1 MTISFFWKGKL
12 SNTRFVYLLHSPYLA
27 GKYQK
32 KTQKIIEKTSEILP
46 QAFVERIKKQFSVD
60 YEAFVES
67 IDQPA
72 AVSLRI
78 NPRKFSLQI
87 APEKVPW
94 CETGIFLNER
104 PSFTLDPIFHS
115 GAYYVQEASSMFVE
129 QAFRQMEHAS
139 NRIVL
144 DLCAAP
150 GGKSTH
156 LLSLLDSS
164 DLLVA
169 NEVIR
174 SRVSVLDE
182 NIRKWGHQNVVV
194 CSNDPADFSN
204 LDGLFD
210 VILVDA
216 PCSGE
221 GLFRR
226 DASAIQQW
234 SVDNTNLC
242 ATRQRRIL
250 ADVWPSLK
258 NGGCLIYSTC
268 TFNPA
273 ENEENLKW
281 LAENNEVES
290 IRIPIQKNWGVQ
302 EMEIDGLFG
311 YQFLPHRVKGEGFF
325 LTLIRKKDGSDSY
338 SIPKKIKSRLEKMP
352 KQFAEIRNWL
362 TTNDSEFF
370 AKSEFL
376 IAFPED
382 KIQVLNAL
390 SEQLRV
396 ISFGV
401 PVAQF
406 KKTDLLPEHTFAL
419 SVERNPAIFESV
431 ELNLRDALLF
441 QKKDEIRIESSTKGW
456 MLVQYQGV
464 PLGFV
469 KNLGNRA
476 NNYFPK
482 EWRIRMNLPELPE
495 PWYR

>member
-1 MTISFFWKGKL
+1 
-12 SNTRFVYLLHSPYLA
+12 
-27 GKYQK
+27 
-32 KTQKIIEKTSEILP
+32 
-46 QAFVERIKKQFSVD
+46 
-60 YEAFVES
+60 
-67 IDQPA
+67 
-72 AVSLRI
+72 
-78 NPRKFSLQI
+78 
-87 APEKVPW
+87 
-94 CETGIFLNER
+94 
-104 PSFTLDPIFHS
+104 
-115 GAYYVQEASSMFVE
+115 MFVA
-129 QAFRQMEHAS
+129 QAFRQIEHS
-139 NRIVL
+139 KDRIVL

-156 LLSLLDSS
+156 LLSLLDRS

-182 NIRKWGHQNVVV
+182 NIRKWGHQNIVV
-194 CSNDPADFSN
+194 CSNDPADFGN
-204 LDGLFD
+204 LEGLFD
-210 VILVDA
+210 IILVDA

-242 ATRQRRIL
+242 SIRQRRIL
-250 ADVWPSLK
+250 ADIWPSLK
-258 NGGCLIYSTC
+258 NEGYLIYSTC

-290 IRIPIQKNWGVQ
+290 IRIPIQESWGV
-302 EMEIDGLFG
+302 EEIELNDLFG
-311 YQFLPHRVKGEGFF
+311 YRFLPHLVKGEGFF
-325 LTLIRKKDGSDSY
+325 LTLIRKKDGSHSY
-338 SIPKKIKSRLEKMP
+338 PIPKKIKSRLEKMP

-362 TTNDSEFF
+362 TTENSEFF

-382 KIQVLNAL
+382 MISVLNAL
-390 SEQLRV
+390 MDQIRV
-396 ISFGV
+396 ISFGL

-406 KKTDLLPEHTFAL
+406 KKNDLLPEHTFAL
-419 SVERNPAIFESV
+419 SVDRNPDLFESV
-431 ELNLRDALLF
+431 ELELKDALLF
-441 QKKDEIRIESSTKGW
+441 QKKDEIRIDSSAKGW
-456 MLVQYQGV
+456 MLVQYQNV

-482 EWRIRMNLPELPE
+482 EWRIRMTLPELPQ
-495 PWYR
+495 PWYK

>member
-1 MTISFFWKGKL
+1 
-12 SNTRFVYLLHSPYLA
+12 
-27 GKYQK
+27 
-32 KTQKIIEKTSEILP
+32 LP
-46 QAFVERIKKQFSVD
+46 EDFLKRIRKQFPAD
-60 YEAFVES
+60 FDQFIQS
-67 IDQPA
+67 IDQA
-72 AVSLRI
+72 AAISLRT
-78 NPRKFSLQI
+78 NPRKFNI
-87 APEKVPW
+87 PNTKERIPW

-104 PSFTLDPIFHS
+104 PSYTLDPLLHS

-129 QAFRQMEHAS
+129 QAFRQMEHS
-139 NRIVL
+139 NNRIVL

-156 LLSLLDSS
+156 LLSLLDHS

-210 VILVDA
+210 LIMVDA

-226 DASAIQQW
+226 DAIAINHW

-242 ATRQRRIL
+242 STRQRRIL
-250 ADVWPSLK
+250 SDIWPSLK
-258 NGGCLIYSTC
+258 TGGYLIYSTC

-290 IRIPIQKNWGVQ
+290 IRIPLQESWGA
-302 EMEIDGLFG
+302 EETESAGLFG
-311 YQFLPHRVKGEGFF
+311 YRFLPHRVKGEGFF
-325 LTLIRKKDGSDSY
+325 LTLIRKKEDSDAF
-338 SIPKKIKSRLEKMP
+338 SIPKKIKSRFEKMP
-352 KQFAEIRNWL
+352 KQYAEIRNWL
-362 TTNDSEFF
+362 TTDDSEFF
-370 AKSEFL
+370 IKNEFL
-376 IAFPED
+376 IAFPES
-382 KIQVLNAL
+382 KIPVLNAL
-390 SEQLRV
+390 AEQLRI
-396 ISFGV
+396 ISFGL

-406 KKTDLLPEHTFAL
+406 KNNDLLPEHTYAL
-419 SVERNPAIFESV
+419 SVDRNPSRFETL

-441 QKKDEIRIESSTKGW
+441 QKKEEIRVNSTVKGW

-464 PLGFV
+464 PLGFI

-482 EWRIRMNLPELPE
+482 EWRIRMALPELPV
-495 PWYR
+495 PWYTEV

>member
-1 MTISFFWKGKL
+1 
-12 SNTRFVYLLHSPYLA
+12 
-27 GKYQK
+27 
-32 KTQKIIEKTSEILP
+32 
-46 QAFVERIKKQFSVD
+46 
-60 YEAFVES
+60 
-67 IDQPA
+67 
-72 AVSLRI
+72 
-78 NPRKFSLQI
+78 
-87 APEKVPW
+87 
-94 CETGIFLNER
+94 
-104 PSFTLDPIFHS
+104 
-115 GAYYVQEASSMFVE
+115 MFVE
-129 QAFRQMEHAS
+129 QAFRQIEHGKD
-139 NRIVL
+139 RIVL

-156 LLSLLDSS
+156 LLSLMDSS

-204 LDGLFD
+204 LDGMFD

-242 ATRQRRIL
+242 STRQRRIL
-250 ADVWPSLK
+250 SDVWPALK
-258 NGGCLIYSTC
+258 NGGYLIYSTC

-290 IRIPIQKNWGVQ
+290 IRIPIQESWGV
-302 EMEIDGLFG
+302 EEIERNDLFG
-311 YQFLPHRVKGEGFF
+311 YRFLPHKVKGEGFF
-325 LTLIRKKDGSDSY
+325 LTLIRKKDGNDFYPIS
-338 SIPKKIKSRLEKMP
+338 KKIKSRLEKMQ
-352 KQFAEIRNWL
+352 KQFDEVRNWL
-362 TTNDSEFF
+362 STSDSEFF

-376 IAFPED
+376 IAFPES
-382 KIQVLNAL
+382 KIPVLNAL

-396 ISFGV
+396 ISFGL

-406 KKTDLLPEHTFAL
+406 KKNDLLPEHTFAL
-419 SVERNPAIFESV
+419 SVDRNPHIFESI
-431 ELNLRDALLF
+431 ELDLRDALF
-441 QKKDEIRIESSTKGW
+441 YQKKDEIRINSATKGW
-456 MLVQYQGV
+456 VLVQFKGV

-482 EWRIRMNLPELPE
+482 EWRIRMNLPELPK
-495 PWYR
+495 PWYRL

>member
-1 MTISFFWKGKL
+1 
-12 SNTRFVYLLHSPYLA
+12 
-27 GKYQK
+27 
-32 KTQKIIEKTSEILP
+32 
-46 QAFVERIKKQFSVD
+46 VEFLNRIKIQFPSD
-60 YEAFVES
+60 SERFIQS
-67 IDQPA
+67 IDQVPA
-72 AVSLRI
+72 ISLRT
-78 NPRKFSLQI
+78 NPRKFKSPVSGERI
-87 APEKVPW
+87 PW
-94 CETGIFLNER
+94 CETGIFLNGR
-104 PSFTLDPIFHS
+104 PSYTLDPLLHS
-115 GAYYVQEASSMFVE
+115 GAYYVQEASSMFLE
-129 QAFRQMEHAS
+129 QAFLQIEVAKD
-139 NRIVL
+139 RIVL

-194 CSNDPADFSN
+194 CSNDPADFSSME
-204 LDGLFD
+204 GLFD
-210 VILVDA
+210 LILVDA

-226 DASAIQQW
+226 DPGAINHW

-242 ATRQRRIL
+242 STRQRRIL
-250 ADVWPSLK
+250 ADIWPSLK
-258 NGGCLIYSTC
+258 SGGYLIYSTC

-290 IRIPIQKNWGVQ
+290 IRIPLQESWGA
-302 EMEIDGLFG
+302 EEIENDGLFG
-311 YQFLPHRVKGEGFF
+311 YRFLPHRVKGEGFF
-325 LTLIRKKDGSDSY
+325 LTLIRKKDGRDSY
-338 SIPKKIKSRLEKMP
+338 PIPKKIKSRFEKMP
-352 KQFAEIRNWL
+352 KQFTEIRNWL
-362 TTNDSEFF
+362 NTSNSEFF
-370 AKSEFL
+370 AKNEFL

-382 KIQVLNAL
+382 KIPVLNAI
-390 SEQLRV
+390 SEQLRI
-396 ISFGV
+396 ISFGL

-406 KKTDLLPEHTFAL
+406 KKNDIIPEHTFAL
-419 SVERNPAIFESV
+419 SVDRNPSVFETI
-431 ELNLRDALLF
+431 ELDLRDALLF
-441 QKKDEIRIESSTKGW
+441 QKKEEIRINSTIKGW
-456 MLVQYQGV
+456 MLVQYQDV

-482 EWRIRMNLPELPE
+482 EWRIRMALPELPE
-495 PWYR
+495 PWYLSV

>member
-1 MTISFFWKGKL
+1 MPI
-12 SNTRFVYLLHSPYLA
+12 
-27 GKYQK
+27 
-32 KTQKIIEKTSEILP
+32 
-46 QAFVERIKKQFSVD
+46 AFIERIKNQFPAD
-60 YEAFVES
+60 YDRFIQS
-67 IDQPA
+67 IDQVA
-72 AVSLRI
+72 AISLRT
-78 NPRKFSLQI
+78 NPRKFKLPVTAEHI
-87 APEKVPW
+87 PW

-104 PSFTLDPIFHS
+104 PSYTLDPIFHS
-115 GAYYVQEASSMFVE
+115 GAYYVQEASSMFME
-129 QAFRQMEHAS
+129 QAFRQIETS
-139 NRIVL
+139 GNRIVL

-156 LLSLLDSS
+156 LLTLLDSS

-174 SRVSVLDE
+174 SRVSVLNE

-194 CSNDPADFSN
+194 CSNDPVDFSS
-204 LDGLFD
+204 LEGLFD
-210 VILVDA
+210 LVLIDA

-226 DASAIQQW
+226 DAAAISHW

-250 ADVWPSLK
+250 ADIWPALK
-258 NGGCLIYSTC
+258 TGGYLIYSTC

-290 IRIPIQKNWGVQ
+290 IRIPIQESWGA
-302 EMEIDGLFG
+302 EEIETNGLFG
-311 YQFLPHRVKGEGFF
+311 YRFLPHKVKGEGFF

-362 TTNDSEFF
+362 NTPDSEFF
-370 AKSEFL
+370 AKNEFL
-376 IAFPED
+376 IAFPEN
-382 KIQVLNAL
+382 KIPVLNAL
-390 SEQLRV
+390 AEQLRV
-396 ISFGV
+396 ISFGL

-406 KKTDLLPEHTFAL
+406 KKNDLLPEHTFAL
-419 SVERNPAIFESV
+419 SVDRNPEVFEPI
-431 ELNLRDALLF
+431 ELDLRDALLF
-441 QKKDEIRIESSTKGW
+441 QKKDEIKISSATKSW
-456 MLVQYQGV
+456 MLVQYKGV

-482 EWRIRMNLPELPE
+482 EWRIRMALTELPE
-495 PWYR
+495 PWYLEVPGSKFQVPSQP

>member
-1 MTISFFWKGKL
+1 M
-12 SNTRFVYLLHSPYLA
+12 
-27 GKYQK
+27 
-32 KTQKIIEKTSEILP
+32 
-46 QAFVERIKKQFSVD
+46 
-60 YEAFVES
+60 
-67 IDQPA
+67 
-72 AVSLRI
+72 
-78 NPRKFSLQI
+78 
-87 APEKVPW
+87 
-94 CETGIFLNER
+94 FL
-104 PSFTLDPIFHS
+104 
-115 GAYYVQEASSMFVE
+115 E
-129 QAFRQMEHAS
+129 QAFRQIEHGKD
-139 NRIVL
+139 RIVL

-156 LLSLLDSS
+156 LLSLMDSS

-204 LDGLFD
+204 LDGMFD

-242 ATRQRRIL
+242 STRQRRIL
-250 ADVWPSLK
+250 SDVWPALK
-258 NGGCLIYSTC
+258 NGGYLIYSTC

-290 IRIPIQKNWGVQ
+290 IRIPIQESWGV
-302 EMEIDGLFG
+302 EEIERNDLFG
-311 YQFLPHRVKGEGFF
+311 YRFLPHKVKGEGFF
-325 LTLIRKKDGSDSY
+325 LTLIRKKDGNDFYPIS
-338 SIPKKIKSRLEKMP
+338 KKIKSRLEKMQ
-352 KQFAEIRNWL
+352 KQFDEVRNWL
-362 TTNDSEFF
+362 STSDSEFF

-376 IAFPED
+376 IAFPES
-382 KIQVLNAL
+382 KIPVLNAL

-396 ISFGV
+396 ISFGL

-406 KKTDLLPEHTFAL
+406 KKNDLLPEHTFAL
-419 SVERNPAIFESV
+419 SVDRNPHIFESI
-431 ELNLRDALLF
+431 ELDLRDALF
-441 QKKDEIRIESSTKGW
+441 YQKKDEIRINSATKGW
-456 MLVQYQGV
+456 VLVQFKGV

-482 EWRIRMNLPELPE
+482 EWRIRMNLPELPK
-495 PWYR
+495 PWYRL

>member
-1 MTISFFWKGKL
+1 MPVEFLNRI
-12 SNTRFVYLLHSPYLA
+12 
-27 GKYQK
+27 Q
-32 KTQKIIEKTSEILP
+32 TQFPTDFEYFI
-46 QAFVERIKKQFSVD
+46 Q
-60 YEAFVES
+60 S
-67 IDQPA
+67 IDQAPA
-72 AVSLRI
+72 ISLRT
-78 NPRKFSLQI
+78 NPRKFKLPI
-87 APEKVPW
+87 AAERIPW
-94 CETGIFLNER
+94 SETGIFLNDR

-129 QAFRQMEHAS
+129 QAFRQIEHDKD
-139 NRIVL
+139 RIVL

-156 LLSLLDSS
+156 LLSLLNSS

-242 ATRQRRIL
+242 STRQRRIL
-250 ADVWPSLK
+250 ADVWPALK
-258 NGGCLIYSTC
+258 NGGYLIYSTC

-281 LAENNEVES
+281 LAGNHEVES
-290 IRIPIQKNWGVQ
+290 IRIPIQENWGI
-302 EMEIDGLFG
+302 EEIEFGGLFG
-311 YQFLPHRVKGEGFF
+311 YRFLPHQVKGEGFF
-325 LTLIRKKDGSDSY
+325 LTLVHKKDGSTSY
-338 SIPKKIKSRLEKMP
+338 PIPKKIKSKFEKMP
-352 KQFAEIRNWL
+352 RQFAEVRNWL
-362 TTNDSEFF
+362 NTPDSEFF
-370 AKSEFL
+370 TKSEFL
-376 IAFPED
+376 IAFSESKIPE
-382 KIQVLNAL
+382 LNAL

-396 ISFGV
+396 ISFGLS
-401 PVAQF
+401 VAQF
-406 KKTDLLPEHTFAL
+406 KKNDLLPEHTFAL
-419 SVERNPAIFESV
+419 SVDRNPEIFETV
-431 ELNLRDALLF
+431 ELDLHDALLF
-441 QKKDEIRIESSTKGW
+441 QKKDEIRINSATKGW
-456 MLVQYQGV
+456 LLVQYQGV

-482 EWRIRMNLPELPE
+482 EWRIRMALPELPE
-495 PWYR
+495 PWYF

>member
-1 MTISFFWKGKL
+1 MPI
-12 SNTRFVYLLHSPYLA
+12 
-27 GKYQK
+27 
-32 KTQKIIEKTSEILP
+32 
-46 QAFVERIKKQFSVD
+46 AFLERIKNQFSAD
-60 YEAFVES
+60 FDRFIQS
-67 IDQPA
+67 IDQVPA
-72 AVSLRI
+72 ISLRT
-78 NPRKFSLQI
+78 NPHKFNKIPNSVEQI
-87 APEKVPW
+87 PW
-94 CETGIFLNER
+94 CETGIFLEER

-115 GAYYVQEASSMFVE
+115 GAYYVQEASSMFME
-129 QAFRQMEHAS
+129 QAFRQIEHGKD
-139 NRIVL
+139 RIVL

-174 SRVSVLDE
+174 SRVSVLNE

-194 CSNDPADFSN
+194 CSNDPADFTP
-204 LDGLFD
+204 LEGLFD
-210 VILVDA
+210 LILVDA

-226 DASAIQQW
+226 DAAAISHW
-234 SVDNTNLC
+234 SVDSTKLC

-250 ADVWPSLK
+250 ADIWPSLK
-258 NGGCLIYSTC
+258 TGGYLIYSTC

-290 IRIPIQKNWGVQ
+290 IRIPLQESWGA
-302 EMEIDGLFG
+302 EEIENNGLFG
-311 YQFLPHRVKGEGFF
+311 YRFLPHKVMGEGFF

-338 SIPKKIKSRLEKMP
+338 SIPKKSKTRLEKMP
-352 KQFAEIRNWL
+352 GNFAEIRNWL
-362 TTNDSEFF
+362 KTENSEFF

-376 IAFPED
+376 IAFPEY
-382 KIQVLNAL
+382 KIPVLNAL
-390 SEQLRV
+390 SERLRI
-396 ISFGV
+396 ISFGL

-406 KKTDLLPEHTFAL
+406 KKNDLLPEHTFAL
-419 SVERNPAIFESV
+419 SVDRNPDIFESI
-431 ELNLRDALLF
+431 ELDLRDALLF
-441 QKKDEIRIESSTKGW
+441 QRKDEIKIASTVKSW

-482 EWRIRMNLPELPE
+482 EWRIRMALPEIPK
-495 PWYR
+495 PWYL